1 MARRRVV
8 IVGGVACGTKVAA
21 RLRRLDPE
29 ADITVLE
36 KGEHLSYAGCGLP
49 YVLGG
54 LVKDMKDLM
63 CTPVGIVRDAAFFRS
78 VKDVKVKT
86 RTLAVRIDRENRVV
100 HARDLEN
107 EVESPYPYD
116 ELVLATGG
124 NPIRPNL
131 PGTDLQ
137 GVAVL
142 WTMEDAL
149 KIKAI
154 LDTGTTRRAV
164 IVGGGLIGLEMVEA
178 LIARGLQVSLVE
190 LLPQPLAALMDP
202 EFGARIAEALRAKG
216 VDVFCGEKVE
226 ALLGD
231 GSAVTTV
238 RTDRREIEADLVLL
252 SVGVRPNTG
261 LARDSG
267 LELGP
272 TGGIRVDAR
281 MRTSDPHIWAGG
293 DCVETFHKVSGRPV
307 RQPMG
312 STANRQ
318 GRVIADNLAGFPTP
332 FGGVLGTGIVKIF
345 DLTAGRTGLS
355 EAAAREAGFDPV
367 GMTIQGP
374 DLPHFMPGAAGGF
387 VRLLA
392 DRESRRLLGAQVL
405 GKGRLDRRLDV
416 FASAVWSGQTVED
429 LADLDLAYA
438 PPFSTALDLATHAAN
453 ALRNKLDGRFV
464 SYSPTEILERIPKG
478 NIRFLDVR
486 TPAEIEE
493 QGRLPF
499 GPVAEIPLGKL
510 IGRTEELPRDAEIV
524 AFCKISVRG
533 WDALSILRRAGF
545 ERVALLEGGAV
556 GWPKGLT
563 APH

>member
-1 MARRRVV
+1 MGRKVV

-29 ADITVLE
+29 AEITVLE

-54 LVKDMKDLM
+54 LVKDMKELM
-63 CTPVGIVRDAAFFRS
+63 CTPLGIVRDAAFFRS
-78 VKDVKVKT
+78 VKNVDVRT
-86 RTLAVRIDRENRVV
+86 RTLVTRIDRENRVV

-107 EVESPYPYD
+107 EVESPFPYD
-116 ELVLATGG
+116 ALVLATGG
-124 NPIRPNL
+124 NPIRPSL
-131 PGTDLQ
+131 PGADQ
-137 GVAVL
+137 RGVAVL
-142 WTMEDAL
+142 WTLEDAL
-149 KIKAI
+149 RIKAI
-154 LDTGTTRRAV
+154 LDAGTARKAV
-164 IVGGGLIGLEMVEA
+164 IVGAGLIGLEMVEA
-178 LIARGLQVSLVE
+178 LTARGLQVSLVE

-202 EFGARIAEALRAKG
+202 EFGARIADALRDRG
-216 VDVFCGEKVE
+216 VQIFCGERVE
-226 ALLGD
+226 ALPGE
-231 GSAVTTV
+231 GGQVTGV

-252 SVGVRPNTG
+252 SVGVRPNTA
-261 LARDSG
+261 LARDAG

-272 TGGIRVDAR
+272 TGGIRTDAR

-293 DCVETFHKVSGRPV
+293 DCVETFHRVTGRPV

-318 GRVIADNLAGFPTP
+318 GRVIADDIAGLGGS

-355 EAAAREAGFDPV
+355 EAAARETGFDPV

-387 VRLLA
+387 VRLIA
-392 DRESRRLLGAQVL
+392 DRGTRRLLGAQVL

-416 FASAVWSGQTVED
+416 FASAIWGGQTVDD

-438 PPFSTALDLATHAAN
+438 PPYSTALDLATHAAN
-453 ALRNKLDGRFV
+453 SLRNKLDGRFA
-464 SYSPTEILERIPKG
+464 SYSPTELLERLPKG
-478 NIRFLDVR
+478 GLHLLDVR
-486 TPAEIEE
+486 TPKEIEE

-499 GPVAEIPLGKL
+499 GPVSEIPLGRL
-510 IGRTEELPRDAEIV
+510 ADRVDELPRDAEIL
-524 AFCKISVRG
+524 AFCKVSLRG
-533 WDALSILRRAGF
+533 WDALSILRKAGF
-545 ERVALLEGGAV
+545 ERVALLEGGAA
-556 GWPKGLT
+556 GWPR
-563 APH
+563 AMRP